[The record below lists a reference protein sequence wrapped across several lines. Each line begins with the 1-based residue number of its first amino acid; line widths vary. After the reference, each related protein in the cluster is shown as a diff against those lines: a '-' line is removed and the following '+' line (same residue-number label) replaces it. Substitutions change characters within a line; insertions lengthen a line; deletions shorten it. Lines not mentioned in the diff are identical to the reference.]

1 MNGTNTNAPMT
12 VLQSANIP
20 VAQIAQNHATV
31 INKAQSSV
39 QTVLDHAKELTDN
52 GGIMPPKWAPFAND
66 IVFLCDIVMMFAGPV
81 LKGICQIIITAI
93 QAAEAQYLFLSCIK
107 PVLSKQAFFMLDF
120 SRLMSLSL
128 YV

>member
-52 GGIMPPKWAPFAND
+52 GGIMPPKWAPFANA
-66 IVFLCDIVMMFAGPV
+66 IVFRCDIVMIFAGPV
-81 LKGICQIIITAI
+81 LKAICQMIISAI
-93 QAAEAQYLFLSCIK
+93 HAAEAQYLFLSCTK